1 MYNTNVLYSGQ
12 PGTPLRPRPDKHQ
25 KKVLIVD
32 DEMLIRYSLQ
42 NLIQRENFTTLSAD
56 SGLRALKMFEDEKP
70 DIVILDIRLPD
81 SSGLALLKTIKEIN
95 PEVTV
100 IMITACPD
108 IQNSVE
114 AMKMGALD
122 YLEKPID
129 FEKMKALLH
138 SVKQDRPARTG
149 GGRPRDSFVF
159 RSDAMK
165 EVFRITERLANKS
178 DLTLLVLGESG
189 TGKSFLCKTIHELS
203 ERRNKPFVEI
213 GCSNIP
219 EHLIESELFGF
230 EKGAFTDAK
239 VAKKG
244 LVEVAEEGTIFLDE
258 IGDMPYP
265 MQSKMLSLIDEKK
278 FRRIGGLEQL
288 SADVRVIAATNR
300 NLHELVQQGRFRLD
314 LFYRLNVVTV
324 EMPPLRKRAEDIPL
338 LVEHYLKRYGEKY
351 RCGKKGVSPKTMDV
365 LRNYPWPGNVRELK
379 NLIEKLVVL
388 SKGEKI
394 DIEDLPQNLCSAS
407 CAASPVTQNQPGT
420 AASADIAPGAAPGS
434 LSLKAMEEELIV
446 KALRLAEGNQRKAA
460 RFLNISRDTLRYRL
474 RKLSIDSS
482 RYAE

>member
-1 MYNTNVLYSGQ
+1 
-12 PGTPLRPRPDKHQ
+12 
-25 KKVLIVD
+25 
-32 DEMLIRYSLQ
+32 MLIRYSLQ
-42 NLIQRENFTTLSAD
+42 NLIERENFSTLTAD
-56 SGLRALKMFEDEKP
+56 SGLRALKLFEEEKP

-81 SSGLALLKTIKEIN
+81 SNGITLLKTIKEIN
-95 PEVTV
+95 PAVIV

-129 FEKMKALLH
+129 FDKMKTLLH
-138 SVKQDRPARTG
+138 SVKQDRPEQNRG
-149 GGRPRDSFVF
+149 SRPLDSFVF
-159 RSDAMK
+159 KSDAMK

-244 LVEVAEEGTIFLDE
+244 LVEVAEGGTIFLDE

-300 NLHELVQQGRFRLD
+300 NLHELVQQGKFRLD
-314 LFYRLNVVTV
+314 LFYRLNVVTL

-338 LVEHYLKRYGEKY
+338 LVEHYLKRYSDKY
-351 RCGKKGVSPKTMDV
+351 HCERKGVSPRTIEI
-365 LRNYPWPGNVRELK
+365 LQNYSWPGNVRELK

-388 SKGEKI
+388 SKCERI
-394 DIEDLPQNLCSAS
+394 DIEDLPQNLCAHTCSS
-407 CAASPVTQNQPGT
+407 LPVLKNQPE
-420 AASADIAPGAAPGS
+420 AEPSPDIRPATGPGS

-446 KALRLAEGNQRKAA
+446 KALKLAEGNQRKAA

-482 RYAE
+482 KYTQ